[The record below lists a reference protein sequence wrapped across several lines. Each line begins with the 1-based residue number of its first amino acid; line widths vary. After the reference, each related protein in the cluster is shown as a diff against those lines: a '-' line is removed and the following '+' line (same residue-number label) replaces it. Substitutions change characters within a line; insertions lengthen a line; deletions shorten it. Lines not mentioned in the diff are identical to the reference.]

1 MDQNCDPA
9 EKSNQNPENV
19 VESKSVEE
27 GEESRLRQR
36 KAGDI
41 LSVLELSSSD
51 GDKDGGGSSVR
62 TSDLSSSG

>member
-9 EKSNQNPENV
+9 EKSNQNSENV
-19 VESKSVEE
+19 VEVESKSVE

-36 KAGDI
+36 KTDI

-51 GDKDGGGSSVR
+51 GDKDGGSSVR

>member
-9 EKSNQNPENV
+9 EKSNQNSENV
-19 VESKSVEE
+19 LEVESKSVE

-36 KAGDI
+36 KTGDI

-51 GDKDGGGSSVR
+51 GDKDGGSSVR